1 MWRKPRQ
8 VSLSLM
14 ANILF
19 VDDEPLTRK
28 LLTQAAMIMGHQ
40 AITAANEEEA
50 IRLAQESRPDL
61 IVTDVNLNGRRS
73 LKMIQQLRSL
83 PETSDIPIVTLSA
96 LNLSEIQSEARA
108 SGAVASLEKPIRL
121 QELLE
126 VIGEYA
132 PQK

>member
-1 MWRKPRQ
+1 
-8 VSLSLM
+8 M

-28 LLTQAAMIMGHQ
+28 LLTQAATIMGHQ

-50 IRLAQESRPDL
+50 LRLAQEARPDL

-73 LKMIQQLRSL
+73 LEMIQQLHTAPDTRN
-83 PETSDIPIVTLSA
+83 IPIVTLSA

-121 QELLE
+121 QALLE

-132 PQK
+132 PKK

>member
-1 MWRKPRQ
+1 
-8 VSLSLM
+8 M
-14 ANILF
+14 ASILF
-19 VDDEPLTRK
+19 VDDEPLTRT
-28 LLTQAAMIMGHQ
+28 LLTQAAIIMGHE

-50 IRLAQESRPDL
+50 LHLAQEMQPDL

-73 LKMIQQLRSL
+73 LEMIRQLRSS
-83 PETSDIPIVTLSA
+83 PDTGSIPIVTLSA

-132 PQK
+132 PKK

>member
-1 MWRKPRQ
+1 
-8 VSLSLM
+8 M

-28 LLTQAAMIMGHQ
+28 LLTQAATIMGH
-40 AITAANEEEA
+40 AAFTAASEEEA
-50 IRLAQESRPDL
+50 LKLAQEARPDL

-73 LKMIQQLRSL
+73 LDMIKQLRAGA
-83 PETSDIPIVTLSA
+83 ETSSIPIVTLSA
-96 LNLSEIQSEARA
+96 LDLSEIQAEARA

-121 QELLE
+121 QALLE

-132 PQK
+132 PKK